1 VTTATQRPWI
11 QDGGDVG
18 GAAALVSAHSPAP
31 PPPPVLNAP
40 AASVGVKATR
50 WRGGPRT
57 PQATADPGTQAIHDQ
72 AWSPRP
78 TPARLIS
85 TVACDS
91 RTSVLARTLATDQS
105 AKRSRSQ
112 LSRTHDAGPIN
123 NAHFVF
129 EDQQQQLLTDKQRLD
144 AHQ

>member
-1 VTTATQRPWI
+1 LDTRRRRRRRSNGAGVRPLTR
-11 QDGGDVG
+11 
-18 GAAALVSAHSPAP
+18 AAAAGTECTRG
-31 PPPPVLNAP
+31 
-40 AASVGVKATR
+40 VGRCQGHAT
-50 WRGGPRT
+50 WWLGGPRT
-57 PQATADPGTQAIHDQ
+57 PQATADPGTQAIRDQ
-72 AWSPRP
+72 APSPRP

-105 AKRSRSQ
+105 AKRSQCRPNC
-112 LSRTHDAGPIN
+112 THHAGPIN

-129 EDQQQQLLTDKQRLD
+129 QDHHQQQQQLPADKQRLD